1 MLLSRAVLIRRYVC
15 PLPIYQQHQRSSR
28 RSYLTSSSQCSSS
41 SQLQSTMLAIQVNEI
56 GNEDKLTMNNTAT
69 PIPALSSTQCLIEN
83 HYAGLNFH
91 DTYTRSGL
99 YPLPLP
105 FTVGC
110 EGGGIVNQV
119 GSDVK
124 DVKVGDRVV
133 YLQEGPNGSYAL
145 EYTRLMPVPLSISLD
160 VATATAVQGL
170 TAHYLIND
178 SYNVKRDDWVII
190 HAAAGG
196 TGQLLVQMAKAKGAF
211 VIGTCST
218 KEKADIATRR
228 GCDYVIITKSSDD
241 ENNDNDEI
249 WDQIP
254 EMVQEIIQQHLKD
267 TNDSIIPSNY
277 GNININ
283 DGAHVAYDSVGK
295 SSAMASLQCLR
306 PRGLAVFFGNA
317 SGAPPDINPLL
328 LSKLGSL
335 SMTRPKLHDFIQTRD
350 EVVKRSSEV
359 FQMVRDGH
367 LDINIQE
374 IFDFTRQGVIE
385 GTQMLQ
391 GRKTVGKVLF
401 DIKNGVAIHR
411 KYRSAAREI
420 QAPRRTSSL
429 ENKIDNINSDH
440 SPQTI
445 DEAYNIGYW

>member
-1 MLLSRAVLIRRYVC
+1 
-15 PLPIYQQHQRSSR
+15 
-28 RSYLTSSSQCSSS
+28 
-41 SQLQSTMLAIQVNEI
+41 
-56 GNEDKLTMNNTAT
+56 
-69 PIPALSSTQCLIEN
+69 
-83 HYAGLNFH
+83 
-91 DTYTRSGL
+91 
-99 YPLPLP
+99 
-105 FTVGC
+105 
-110 EGGGIVNQV
+110 
-119 GSDVK
+119 
-124 DVKVGDRVV
+124 
-133 YLQEGPNGSYAL
+133 
-145 EYTRLMPVPLSISLD
+145 MPVPSSISLD

-178 SYNVKRDDWVII
+178 SYDVKRDDWVII

-196 TGQLLVQMAKAKGAF
+196 TGQILVQLAKAKGAF

-218 KEKADIATRR
+218 KEKANIATRR

-254 EMVQEIIQQHLKD
+254 EMVREIIRQHLKD

-283 DGAHVAYDSVGK
+283 DGAHVAFDSVGK

-306 PRGLAVFFGNA
+306 PRGSAVFFGNA

-367 LDINIQE
+367 LYINIQE

-385 GTQMLQ
+385 GTKM
-391 GRKTVGKVLF
+391 
-401 DIKNGVAIHR
+401 
-411 KYRSAAREI
+411 
-420 QAPRRTSSL
+420 
-429 ENKIDNINSDH
+429 
-440 SPQTI
+440 
-445 DEAYNIGYW
+445 